1 MLSISYVG
9 IAEPLLKA
17 GSLINHLPAPGTAWD
32 AADSV
37 FIRFAEI
44 NWGICSSPRCLLH
57 AAGKTEQTACTKNK
71 EDALFGGDKNRNCPM
86 MVTLATN

>member
-32 AADSV
+32 AADSI
-37 FIRFAEI
+37 FISFAEI

-57 AAGKTEQTACTKNK
+57 AAGKTGSRQHAQKTKGMLCS
-71 EDALFGGDKNRNCPM
+71 EEIRTEIAP
-86 MVTLATN
+86 